1 MEYLGINQML
11 LTRQDF
17 NREDKLQQQ
26 LVRLIET
33 NVNPVKVTQVNVPR
47 LHTVK
52 YYDIDDIRMVI
63 GIKYKHA
70 LHHGRWAKFIPRWD
84 EFYKILEGIENDKI
98 TSN

>member
-1 MEYLGINQML
+1 ML
-11 LTRQDF
+11 LTRRDF
-17 NREDKLQQQ
+17 NLEDTLHKQ

-52 YYDIDDIRMVI
+52 YYDIEDIRMVI

-70 LHHGRWAKFIPRWD
+70 LVHGRWAKFIPRWD
-84 EFYKILEGIENDKI
+84 EFYRILKGIEDDRARV
-98 TSN
+98 